1 MFSKSTDN
9 KTFMVCGFVARD
21 AEYRTV
27 GEKNSS
33 LTKFSVKCDEKQ
45 EADGTTTAIWTN
57 CECWNAV
64 ARYAAGIK
72 KGDTVLAIGT
82 IKVDTYTDKK
92 TGEQKQSKNLVCEFV
107 SIIPGSQAAKQT
119 QTAPSGYPAQPT
131 ANTKVETS
139 ATDDDYPF

>member
-1 MFSKSTDN
+1 MFNKSSDN
-9 KTFMVCGFVARD
+9 KTFMVCGPVARD
-21 AEYRTV
+21 AEYKTV

-45 EADGTTTAIWTN
+45 EADATTTPIWTN
-57 CECWNAV
+57 CECWHSV

-82 IKVDTYTDKK
+82 KKVDEWTDKT
-92 TGEQKQSKNLVCEFV
+92 TGESKKATKLVCEFV
-107 SIIPGSQAAKQT
+107 CIMPGSQAANQT

-131 ANTKVETS
+131 ANTKVETI